1 MRATLRLRQAANVVN
16 LSTPLGMLVALLG
29 RARLARGP
37 DGLVLARGYRLRV
50 PPAPA
55 FTLGNVVLLRLDDGA
70 LARRPRLLAHESR
83 HATQYAWCVGPVM
96 LPLYGLAAGWSWLR
110 CRDVAT
116 YNVFER
122 HAGLGDGG
130 YARTRE
136 GA

>member
-1 MRATLRLRQAANVVN
+1 VRATLRLRQAANVVN
-16 LSTPLGMLVALLG
+16 LSTPLGVLVALLG